1 MKNGMLRIGFIGAG
15 DISILHGAAVNRLEN
30 AELAGLWNRTPARA
44 QERAKELGCK
54 VYESVESLVQDPEI
68 DAVFVLTNLETH
80 LEYCEMALAAK
91 KHVLVEKPVAETV
104 GKVERIR
111 DLAAEAG
118 VVCMPGHNM
127 IYEESLERSHRLIQE
142 GEIGRLVSVYV
153 MYNIHHPEFV
163 AERYPGVVRQILT
176 HNLYTM
182 MYLGGR
188 PKRAHAFKA
197 SLHYEK
203 LTREDLAMVNLEL
216 ENGALAHISA
226 SFAADDLSADPWTF
240 MVKAI
245 GTSGTVRYSYQD
257 WVEAKQGIVHSRT
270 YTAYAGSIFNE
281 GRVFVETVLAK
292 GRPRSTM
299 DDAVAAQRTI
309 EAIERSI
316 ETGMAQDID

>member
-1 MKNGMLRIGFIGAG
+1 MLKIGFIGAG
-15 DISILHGAAVNRLEN
+15 DISILHGAAVNRLDN
-30 AELAGLWNRTPARA
+30 AELVGLWNRTPARA

-54 VYESVESLVQDPEI
+54 VYESAESLVQDPEI

-104 GKVERIR
+104 EKVERIR
-111 DLAAEAG
+111 DLAAKAK

-127 IYEESLERSHRLIQE
+127 IYEESLQRSHRLIQE

-188 PKRAHAFKA
+188 PKRAQAFKA
-197 SLHYEK
+197 SLQIGRASC
-203 LTREDLAMVNLEL
+203 RE
-216 ENGALAHISA
+216 
-226 SFAADDLSADPWTF
+226 
-240 MVKAI
+240 
-245 GTSGTVRYSYQD
+245 
-257 WVEAKQGIVHSRT
+257 
-270 YTAYAGSIFNE
+270 
-281 GRVFVETVLAK
+281 RV
-292 GRPRSTM
+292 
-299 DDAVAAQRTI
+299 
-309 EAIERSI
+309 
-316 ETGMAQDID
+316 